1 LTILKIRRI
10 DSFLIS
16 YLDNILSRACLKLT
30 FLAQSV
36 KLKQDLK
43 SIKPIMN
50 IRLLF
55 TLMFFLCSYIL
66 QAQVVINEYSASNLN
81 QFIDNNEKYED
92 WVELYNT
99 SSSETNI
106 GGWFLSDKEDNP
118 LKWEIPTGTTI
129 PANGYLVFWCSSRD
143 GEVLGE
149 LHTSFK
155 ITQTKDNEYL
165 VLSTPSG
172 TIASSTPVELT
183 LLGNSRCLDVDGGT
197 DWMVTESPTFGTT
210 NDNATQYLGYT
221 AAPTIDLAAGF
232 YSGAQ
237 TVTIENNEP
246 NSVLHYTLDGTLP
259 TTSSP
264 VYAGAITVNE
274 TQVVKARSYSMDVD
288 ILPGKIDFNT
298 YFINE
303 TFTLPVFSVA
313 ADGVQDLANG
323 QGELRPIG
331 SIEYFVDEEREA
343 IGYGDLNRHGQDSWI
358 LPHRS
363 LDWVTRDEMGY
374 TATVK
379 AKLFNYSERDDHQR
393 IMLRASGDDN
403 YPANDDADHVGS
415 CHVRDEYVHT
425 LSQNGDMKLDVRAV
439 ERVVVFLDGQY
450 WGVYGMRERPV
461 DHDYTKY
468 YYDQG
473 KYDLHYL
480 TTWGDTE
487 AEYGG
492 DEAFAE
498 WGELRD
504 FALNNDLGIDA
515 NYQYVKDN
523 LQLTSLI
530 DYMLLNLNTV
540 SSDWLNYNTGWWQG
554 TDPDGDHK
562 KWGYIM
568 WDNDASFDYYINYS
582 GVPDISPYAEPC
594 DIEDISDYM
603 DEFFSSYW
611 GGGPDVGKH
620 EKIFLK
626 LQEENEDFRQLYY
639 SRSADL
645 MNTVFSCDNMLN
657 TLDSMI
663 AIIAPEM
670 PRQIARWGGTM
681 EEWESN
687 VQEMRDFI
695 SIRCTQLDE
704 GLITCFDLE
713 GPYNLTLLIEPA
725 GVGEIELN
733 TLTNIENFPW
743 TGEYFGNME
752 NLIEANSKNDNFG
765 FLEWE
770 STSGNLINDLYD
782 DNTAITLTQDDT
794 LIAHFSTSVST
805 YDLDDV
811 MSLSVYPTLAR
822 DFINVDFSL
831 TETTDLTFELY
842 SMLGERVTSFYEM
855 NDTYPQGDHAHRLD
869 ISNLNLP
876 AGMYLLN
883 ISKGNASKTV
893 KISVIE

>member
-1 LTILKIRRI
+1 
-10 DSFLIS
+10 
-16 YLDNILSRACLKLT
+16 
-30 FLAQSV
+30 
-36 KLKQDLK
+36 
-43 SIKPIMN
+43 MN
-50 IRLLF
+50 PKLLF
-55 TLMFFLCSYIL
+55 TLMFFSCSYFL

-99 SSSETNI
+99 SSSESNV
-106 GGWFLSDKEDNP
+106 GGWFLSDKENNP

-129 PANGYLVFWCSSRD
+129 PANGYLIIWCSGRD

-149 LHTSFK
+149 LHSSFK
-155 ITQTKDNEYL
+155 LTQTKDNEHL
-165 VLSTPSG
+165 VLSMPTG
-172 TIASSTPVELT
+172 TVASSTPVELT
-183 LLGNSRCLDVDGGT
+183 LLGHSRCLDVDGGT
-197 DWMVTESPTFGTT
+197 DWVVAENPTFGTT
-210 NDNATQYLGYT
+210 NDNATQHPGYT

-237 TVTIENNEP
+237 TVTIENNEA
-246 NSVLHYTLDGTLP
+246 NSVLYYTLDGTLP

-264 VYAGAITVNE
+264 AYFGSIPVNS
-274 TQVVKARSYSMDVD
+274 TQVVKARAFSNDPNV
-288 ILPGKIDFNT
+288 LPGKIDFAT

-303 TFTLPVFSVA
+303 SFTLPVVSIA
-313 ADGVQDLANG
+313 ADDVQDLANG
-323 QGELRPIG
+323 QGELIPIG
-331 SIEYFVDEEREA
+331 SIEYFDKTQERVA
-343 IGYGDLNRHGQDSWI
+343 VGYGSLNRHGQDSWV

-363 LDWVTRDEMGY
+363 IDWVTRDEMGY
-374 TATVK
+374 NSVVK
-379 AKLFNYSERDDHQR
+379 AKLFSYSDREDHQR

-403 YPANDDADHVGS
+403 YPAINDADHEGS
-415 CHVRDEYVHT
+415 CHIRDEYVHT
-425 LSQNGDMKLDVRAV
+425 LALEGGMKLDVRAV
-439 ERVVVFLDGQY
+439 DRVVVFLDGEY

-480 TTWGDTE
+480 STWGDTE

-492 DEAFAE
+492 DEAFAD
-498 WGELRD
+498 WAELRD
-504 FALNNDLGIDA
+504 FALNNDLGVDA

-523 LQLTSLI
+523 LQLTGLI
-530 DYMLLNLNTV
+530 DYMLMNLNTV
-540 SSDWLNYNTGWWQG
+540 SSDWLNYNTGWWRG
-554 TDPDGDHK
+554 TDPNGDHK

-582 GVPDISPYAEPC
+582 GVPDISPYADPC
-594 DIEDISDYM
+594 DIDDISDYM
-603 DEFFSSYW
+603 DQFFDGYW
-611 GGGPDVGKH
+611 GGEPDVGKH

-626 LQEENEDFRQLYY
+626 LQEESEEFRQLYY

-663 AIIAPEM
+663 AIIEPEM
-670 PRQIARWGGTM
+670 PRQIARWGGTI

-687 VQEMRDFI
+687 VQDMRDFI
-695 SIRCTQLDE
+695 SIRCTQIDD
-704 GLITCFDLE
+704 GLTSCFDLE
-713 GPYNLTLLIEPA
+713 GPYNLTLVVEPA

-733 TLTNIENFPW
+733 TLTNIGSFPW
-743 TGEYFGNME
+743 TGEYFGNMQ
-752 NLIEANSKNDNFG
+752 NLIEANSQNANFG
-765 FLEWE
+765 FLNWE

-831 TETTDLTFELY
+831 TENTDLTFELY
-842 SMLGERVTSFYEM
+842 SLLGERVTLFSEM
-855 NDTYPQGDHAHRLD
+855 SDTYPQGSHAHRLD
-869 ISNLNLP
+869 ISHLNLS